1 MLDIKNAKVAEVIR
15 IAHGK
20 VVEKSKR
27 FTRLDKDIIVENL
40 VLQLVAKN
48 YKLSPGACKDILAS
62 DYGFECRVD
71 EIIRIF
77 RDYQMNQVDK
87 REILISKVA
96 GMVLQLEKGIAGD
109 MKALDTFKV
118 GFTELINAPEV
129 RHAKLYS
136 KLVLNMVYCMIPE
149 FDIDGDTASIRNFG
163 AALCKYVVW
172 DIEDAIRKVYKN
184 KPDTRKENKVKINLD
199 EYNRAISKLEEME
212 RAWKQTDMLLADL
225 QKEFDERLEAVKIQ
239 EMTEFFSKLNSER
252 YGCILDELLVVRKGI
267 DTLRKNNYEIPLE
280 ISGLLIMIKKL
291 VQFVRDNNINPM
303 VKPGSVLV
311 VKASDVEFWNYEG
324 TPFNNSNEEK
334 KVCVISPG
342 WVYSNKEL
350 QISRPKVKEVE

>member
-27 FTRLDKDIIVENL
+27 FTRLDKDIVIENL

-77 RDYQMNQVDK
+77 RDYQMNQIDK
-87 REILISKVA
+87 RENLITKVA
-96 GMVLQLEKGIAGD
+96 GMVLLLEKGISGD
-109 MKALDTFKV
+109 MKALDAFKA

-129 RHAKLYS
+129 KHAKLYS
-136 KLVLNMVYCMIPE
+136 KLVLNIVYCMIPE
-149 FDIDGDTASIRNFG
+149 LDVDGDTTSIRNFG

-172 DIEDAIRKVYKN
+172 DIEDAIRQVYKN

-199 EYNRAISKLEEME
+199 EYNR
-212 RAWKQTDMLLADL
+212 
-225 QKEFDERLEAVKIQ
+225 
-239 EMTEFFSKLNSER
+239 
-252 YGCILDELLVVRKGI
+252 
-267 DTLRKNNYEIPLE
+267 
-280 ISGLLIMIKKL
+280 
-291 VQFVRDNNINPM
+291 
-303 VKPGSVLV
+303 
-311 VKASDVEFWNYEG
+311 
-324 TPFNNSNEEK
+324 
-334 KVCVISPG
+334 
-342 WVYSNKEL
+342 
-350 QISRPKVKEVE
+350 